1 MVENDAK
8 GWYGSFSSAGRNS
21 AEKYNLTALKDKKVL
36 KKFITKDFFSQNEP
50 EPSIEDDDPLQH
62 VDIFS
67 DNYSKQIPN
76 SPNKAMHKSK
86 SEADLNY
93 DRYKYHNKHLNEV
106 QFGKKKEQNPPC
118 TKYNPKMD
126 IIWKK
131 IVTGPKWKTL
141 VGRNME
147 IPVDNKEFYFHYNDE
162 ANMKTGFIDMNKQT
176 MRNGFPVEHDLR
188 IRYEKK
194 FTPFMTAN
202 NTTSIIKKYK
212 SSSQSSSRK
221 EDSNDYN
228 SRLTFHPGKSL
239 LLRQHNIKRSYKSNS
254 SLSSLRAGK
263 RSKKGKLKY
272 SNSAVNLDAP
282 DFKKTL
288 SREDVDKIKSI
299 QKINLP
305 LYNPNSNPIMSRTV
319 MMVSYDTGKIPKKI
333 QSTFKGVDHSLTYNL
348 DKLFNKYNK
357 HKPVSVPLFKNMVSR
372 PMDNNDPLPSF
383 MKNMFTRAGAT
394 ATTDKTLK
402 MNNFAEGTFMEPY
415 SSFYGKKSFNKM
427 INLSMIGAEN
437 LEQNFIDTK
446 SEFGSI
452 GNYLSKSM
460 RFYSK
465 NYDDLVS
472 ENQLEKFDNVTLKK
486 IKNNSKTKLSA
497 KELQRF
503 NINFEECE

>member
-1 MVENDAK
+1 
-8 GWYGSFSSAGRNS
+8 
-21 AEKYNLTALKDKKVL
+21 
-36 KKFITKDFFSQNEP
+36 
-50 EPSIEDDDPLQH
+50 
-62 VDIFS
+62 
-67 DNYSKQIPN
+67 
-76 SPNKAMHKSK
+76 
-86 SEADLNY
+86 
-93 DRYKYHNKHLNEV
+93 
-106 QFGKKKEQNPPC
+106 
-118 TKYNPKMD
+118 
-126 IIWKK
+126 
-131 IVTGPKWKTL
+131 
-141 VGRNME
+141 
-147 IPVDNKEFYFHYNDE
+147 
-162 ANMKTGFIDMNKQT
+162 
-176 MRNGFPVEHDLR
+176 
-188 IRYEKK
+188 
-194 FTPFMTAN
+194 
-202 NTTSIIKKYK
+202 
-212 SSSQSSSRK
+212 
-221 EDSNDYN
+221 
-228 SRLTFHPGKSL
+228 
-239 LLRQHNIKRSYKSNS
+239 
-254 SLSSLRAGK
+254 
-263 RSKKGKLKY
+263 
-272 SNSAVNLDAP
+272 
-282 DFKKTL
+282 
-288 SREDVDKIKSI
+288 
-299 QKINLP
+299 
-305 LYNPNSNPIMSRTV
+305 MSRTV

-348 DKLFNKYNK
+348 DKLFNKYNN

-437 LEQNFIDTK
+437 LDQNFIDTK